1 MRTLMIAAALL
12 AVGACNRG
20 ATTNNSS
27 GNAPKAPN
35 SAAAAPGKAENAS
48 GSVAAA
54 PAAAAPTK
62 AAAAMPENFPGD
74 DLLTRGSE
82 CIVYLGHSRRA
93 NTKAAG
99 LDDPIMEQAQG
110 QWEAALKS
118 DPEGEGWQQMVAS
131 SVNVLASVPA
141 AQRDSASRWCVQ
153 NAPEVDP
160 EG

>member
-1 MRTLMIAAALL
+1 MIAAALL

-118 DPEGEGWQQMVAS
+118 DPAGEGWQQMVGS

-141 AQRDSASRWCVQ
+141 AQRDTASRWCVQ